1 MNKKIIL
8 IVFCVLGLA
17 VGFLF
22 FFGNRGA
29 KESPESG
36 EMAATEDPAAVQEP
50 AAEAESAD
58 AESADAEEETAA
70 APEEETEPEV
80 EESYTDRSDKKDEP
94 EGDIPAAVDNYEVQI
109 NENESIEIK

>member
-29 KESPESG
+29 KEGPESG

-58 AESADAEEETAA
+58 AEEETVA

-80 EESYTDRSDKKDEP
+80 EESYTDRSDKKDEAV
-94 EGDIPAAVDNYEVQI
+94 GDIPAAVDNYEVQI

>member
-1 MNKKIIL
+1 MNKRIIL

-36 EMAATEDPAAVQEP
+36 EPAAAEDPAPVQEP
-50 AAEAESAD
+50 AAETESAVTE
-58 AESADAEEETAA
+58 AEAAD

-80 EESYTDRSDKKDEP
+80 EESFTDRSDEKDEP
-94 EGDIPAAVDNYEVQI
+94 EGEIPAAVDNYEVRI